1 MRRDDR
7 NEQGRFYTRMDVAAP
22 PPEPSTMSPFV
33 VLRPQVQL
41 APLVVASPHSGRSYA
56 AEFIKAARLGPLDL
70 RRSEDSF
77 VEELFEPAVAHGAP
91 LLCAQFPRAYCDPN
105 REAWELDPA
114 MFADALPDWVNT
126 TSPRVGAGLG
136 TIARVVT
143 SGEAIYRDKLQ
154 FAEAQA
160 RVRKCWQPYHDALA
174 GLIGDTQLRFDCCLL
189 LDCHSMPVGAGRFGG
204 PDFVLG
210 DAHGTACMPQV
221 TGLVERVLRGFG
233 YDVRRNDPY
242 AGGYVTRHYG
252 RPREGVHA
260 LQIEV
265 ARRLYMD
272 ESTLERSAGFEP
284 LRRRLDMLMQH
295 VAESCADLLE
305 PIKKEGGALRHRQV

>member
-1 MRRDDR
+1 M
-7 NEQGRFYTRMDVAAP
+7 AP
-22 PPEPSTMSPFV
+22 PPFV
-33 VLRPQVQL
+33 IVRPAEQTV
-41 APLVVASPHSGRSYA
+41 PMVVASPHSGRHYA
-56 AEFIKAARLGPLDL
+56 PAFLEAARLGPLDL

-77 VEELFEPAVAHGAP
+77 VEELFAGAVAHGAP

-114 MFADALPDWVNT
+114 MFADALPEWVNT

-143 SGEAIYRDKLQ
+143 SGEAIYSGKLR
-154 FAEAQA
+154 FTEAQA
-160 RVRKCWQPYHDALA
+160 RVQECWQPYHDALA
-174 GLIGDTQLRFDCCLL
+174 GLIAGTRERFGCCLL
-189 LDCHSMPVGAGRFGG
+189 IDCHSMPAGIGRFGG

-210 DAHGTACMPQV
+210 DAHGTACAPQV
-221 TGLVERVLRGFG
+221 TSAAEQALLGFG
-233 YDVRRNDPY
+233 FEVRRNDPY

-252 RPREGVHA
+252 RPRDGVHA

-272 ESTLERSAGFEP
+272 EALLERSAGFEP
-284 LRRRLDMLMQH
+284 LRGQMTLLLAEVAARCQGLMDSGQ
-295 VAESCADLLE
+295 
-305 PIKKEGGALRHRQV
+305 KEGGALRHRQV